1 MALSERLFLPIKTL
15 SSKWRTS
22 LTFRVLFSTVLL
34 ALFVAFA
41 VSSIALTQVRDGL
54 VVDRTESAVQKARD
68 GLFVA
73 QQVVNSF
80 PFAESSSDRSA
91 MVDAVL
97 TAVAAP
103 GGSLGD
109 YEVLLLA
116 ASDVS
121 LVGRPERGTNDISD
135 ETITEAIRTRITND
149 QAMVWQIGE
158 LVYLDGT
165 SQPGVI
171 VGAPIQL
178 PGAGDYELY
187 QVFPFEQQVQMLGLT
202 RQAVFIAAVFMIF
215 AIIGIALLLTNQ
227 VVRPIRSAAESAQ
240 RLKAGRLTE
249 RIAIKGQDDLA
260 VLASSFNSMAAG
272 MQEQIRRLESLSR
285 VQQRFVSDVS
295 HELRTPLT
303 TIRMASELLYATK
316 TDFDPASERAVELLQ
331 QQSERF
337 EILLNDLL
345 EISRIDAGS
354 AKIEAAD
361 LYFESI
367 LNKVIEDLSPVL
379 RDNQLEVRVHEVGLK
394 EKVITADFRRVE
406 RIVRNLVSNAIEH
419 AEGKPI
425 DLVAFHDE
433 NVLVF
438 CARDYG
444 VGLEPGQAALVFNRF
459 WRADPSRQRTLGGTG
474 LGLSISMEDARLHGG
489 WLEADGALGQGAN
502 FRFVLPLS
510 IGNNIGAVAVPL
522 VIDQFDEWLESN
534 S

>member
-1 MALSERLFLPIKTL
+1 
-15 SSKWRTS
+15 
-22 LTFRVLFSTVLL
+22 
-34 ALFVAFA
+34 
-41 VSSIALTQVRDGL
+41 
-54 VVDRTESAVQKARD
+54 
-68 GLFVA
+68 
-73 QQVVNSF
+73 
-80 PFAESSSDRSA
+80 
-91 MVDAVL
+91 
-97 TAVAAP
+97 
-103 GGSLGD
+103 
-109 YEVLLLA
+109 
-116 ASDVS
+116 
-121 LVGRPERGTNDISD
+121 
-135 ETITEAIRTRITND
+135 
-149 QAMVWQIGE
+149 
-158 LVYLDGT
+158 
-165 SQPGVI
+165 
-171 VGAPIQL
+171 
-178 PGAGDYELY
+178 
-187 QVFPFEQQVQMLGLT
+187 
-202 RQAVFIAAVFMIF
+202 
-215 AIIGIALLLTNQ
+215 LTNQ

-379 RDNQLEVRVHEVGLK
+379 RDNQLEVRVHQVGLK